1 METRKTLGRAA
12 SGILVLITVKY
23 YQVLG
28 VLSATIRRNI
38 SLQTRKK
45 CAVVAKRIFTV
56 IFTYYRLSRML
67 LLLILDF
74 TSRKMM
80 RILKQKQDEHSSCKW
95 PKELP
100 EEIMQ
105 LFLRQ
110 RGLCTSDYFNCR
122 AVSPSW
128 QASVDMGI
136 ASRRLALTQIP
147 LLMLRSHPLSLIDD
161 CCLRLGDRKIHE
173 SNPTGYNMSRLEC
186 VGSIEG

>member
-1 METRKTLGRAA
+1 METRKTLVRAT
-12 SGILVLITVKY
+12 SGILVLIPVIY

-38 SLQTRKK
+38 SLQKRKK
-45 CAVVAKRIFTV
+45 CAGVAKRIFTM
-56 IFTYYRLSRML
+56 IFTYYRQSRL
-67 LLLILDF
+67 LLLIILDF

-80 RILKQKQDEHSSCKW
+80 RILKQKQDELSCCKW
-95 PKELP
+95 PKDLP

-128 QASVDMGI
+128 QASLDMGI
-136 ASRRLALTQIP
+136 
-147 LLMLRSHPLSLIDD
+147 
-161 CCLRLGDRKIHE
+161 E
-173 SNPTGYNMSRLEC
+173 
-186 VGSIEG
+186 